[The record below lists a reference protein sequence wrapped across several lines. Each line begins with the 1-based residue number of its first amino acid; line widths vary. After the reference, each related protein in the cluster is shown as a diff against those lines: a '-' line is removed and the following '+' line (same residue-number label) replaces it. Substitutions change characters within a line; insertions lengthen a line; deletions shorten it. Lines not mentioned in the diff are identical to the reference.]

1 MEAGTMGLTIDN
13 EALVA
18 MIRDLAERKGVS
30 ADEALR
36 EALEREAR
44 RETEVARKVARL
56 IGIAREAH
64 ALPVLGTLTED
75 EILGYDERGLP
86 SR

>member
-1 MEAGTMGLTIDN
+1 MGLTIDN

-36 EALEREAR
+36 EALERETKREAEMAR
-44 RETEVARKVARL
+44 RTAVLREIQAEIARL
-56 IGIAREAH
+56 PILDPRS
-64 ALPVLGTLTED
+64 PD
-75 EILGYDERGLP
+75 EILGYDESGLP
-86 SR
+86 T